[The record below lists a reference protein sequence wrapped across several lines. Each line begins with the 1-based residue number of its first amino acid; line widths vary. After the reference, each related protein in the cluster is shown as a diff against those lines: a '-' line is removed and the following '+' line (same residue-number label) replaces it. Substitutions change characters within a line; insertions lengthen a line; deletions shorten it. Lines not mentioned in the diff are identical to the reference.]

1 MKYLSA
7 LFVNMIF
14 VSNAFAMA
22 GQPGGGAGKEGGG
35 GLLGLFLPMIIVFG
49 IFYLL
54 LIRPQQKQQKKIRA
68 MLEGMQRGDEV
79 ITRGGIH
86 GRISGINESVV
97 TLEIADNVKIKINK
111 EYIGVV
117 KGKEELQ
124 ATK

>member
-1 MKYLSA
+1 MKYLAA
-7 LFVNMIF
+7 LFVNLAF

-22 GQPGGGAGKEGGG
+22 GQPAQGGKEGGG

-54 LIRPQQKQQKKIRA
+54 LIRPQQKQQKKIRS
-68 MLEGMQRGDEV
+68 MLETMQRGDEV

-86 GRISGINESVV
+86 GRIAGIAEGVI

-117 KGKEELQ
+117 KGKEEPQ
-124 ATK
+124 PTK